1 MDLDPHKKN
10 TLLCPHIDL
19 DILVSILKKLVY
31 NNFIKRI
38 IKENILINQI
48 FFSEKISVHIST
60 MNDHVGWLSLQGK
73 CECVYIYA
81 SPLTRMP
88 VTHTCACY
96 NYNGLVPLWR
106 AERRR
111 RRWFETNSTTLNV
124 WTSSSYHLYEDWET
138 GNYILYILTIRAN
151 VYLIFFS
158 FQVNS
163 RFAFVKYHLG
173 NICFFLIYCAIDVR
187 RQQEMIA
194 IQFTMDNLRR

>member
-1 MDLDPHKKN
+1 MAMWGGSAYRVSVSVCVFTHHTTAYHHWQQCRSHIRVPAPTTTVWCRSNEQNVAVAAGLKKKKN
-10 TLLCPHIDL
+10 TYTATI
-19 DILVSILKKLVY
+19 
-31 NNFIKRI
+31 
-38 IKENILINQI
+38 
-48 FFSEKISVHIST
+48 
-60 MNDHVGWLSLQGK
+60 
-73 CECVYIYA
+73 
-81 SPLTRMP
+81 
-88 VTHTCACY
+88 
-96 NYNGLVPLWR
+96 
-106 AERRR
+106 
-111 RRWFETNSTTLNV
+111 NV

-194 IQFTMDNLRR
+194 IQFTMDNLSLPVAALIEECSSVLCSPGRFCVWKTWTWKIYK